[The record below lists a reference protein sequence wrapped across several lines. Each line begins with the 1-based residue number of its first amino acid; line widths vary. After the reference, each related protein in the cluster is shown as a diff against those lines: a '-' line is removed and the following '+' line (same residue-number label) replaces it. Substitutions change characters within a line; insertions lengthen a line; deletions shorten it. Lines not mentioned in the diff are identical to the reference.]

1 MSLQEKPGVPFLE
14 PSPHARPRAPPSGKV
29 SLGLGGAAG
38 TAPAPHNNTSKA
50 GSKSDKGKARA
61 TQGVEGAERP
71 AARRGALG
79 TQGEPGRQRLCLGAR
94 RSRTSKRPTKAHKG
108 DGRSSARALR
118 PILFALTEFPIAE
131 SHAKKNLNKRLLTG
145 STDHAKKNFTHT
157 SAGVRGEP
165 LHEICLVL
173 LCAARPAS
181 GAGCALS
188 LCVRASPISHT
199 HTPTNLSWRFGALGV
214 QSATSHPGPVS

>member
-145 STDHAKKNFTHT
+145 STQKRILRIRLPGCGESPCMRYVLCCCVLHALR
-157 SAGVRGEP
+157 AGRGAHCPSVFVRRP
-165 LHEICLVL
+165 SL
-173 LCAARPAS
+173 LEMQ
-181 GAGCALS
+181 ALF
-188 LCVRASPISHT
+188 IY
-199 HTPTNLSWRFGALGV
+199 
-214 QSATSHPGPVS
+214 